1 MYSLYRISLYQNAYA
16 AFIGE
21 GRLEEAF
28 YQACAMG
35 MNIKDPKVHAM
46 AKELAARRG
55 TSVTDAVR
63 QALNAELER
72 LPDPLSEASVEARKD
87 AIRDICRRTSALPE
101 WQGLNSKELQD
112 ALYDE
117 NGLPA

>member
-1 MYSLYRISLYQNAYA
+1 
-16 AFIGE
+16 
-21 GRLEEAF
+21 
-28 YQACAMG
+28 MG
-35 MNIKDPKVHAM
+35 MNIKDPQVHAM

-63 QALNAELER
+63 QALNAELKR
-72 LPDPLSEASVEARKD
+72 LPDPLSEASVEARKA
-87 AIRDICRRTSALPE
+87 AIRDICRRTSARPE
-101 WQGLNSKELQD
+101 WQGLSSKELQD

>member
-1 MYSLYRISLYQNAYA
+1 MPK
-16 AFIGE
+16 E
-21 GRLEEAF
+21 GRLPATLSEGGFNEIF
-28 YQACAMG
+28 YPG
-35 MNIKDPKVHAM
+35 SAM

-63 QALNAELER
+63 QALNAELEW
-72 LPDPLSEASVEARKD
+72 LPDPLSEASVEARKV
-87 AIRDICRRTSALPE
+87 AIGEICRRTSALPE

>member
-1 MYSLYRISLYQNAYA
+1 
-16 AFIGE
+16 
-21 GRLEEAF
+21 
-28 YQACAMG
+28 MG
-35 MNIKDPKVHAM
+35 MNIKDPQVHAM

-72 LPDPLSEASVEARKD
+72 LPDALSEASVEARK
-87 AIRDICRRTSALPE
+87 AAVREICRRTSALPE
-101 WQGLNSKELQD
+101 WHGLNSKELQD

>member
-1 MYSLYRISLYQNAYA
+1 
-16 AFIGE
+16 
-21 GRLEEAF
+21 
-28 YQACAMG
+28 MG
-35 MNIKDPKVHAM
+35 MNIKDPQVHAM

-87 AIRDICRRTSALPE
+87 AIREICRRTSALPE
-101 WQGLNSKELQD
+101 WQGLNSKQLQD